1 MNSLICED
9 RAEGEERLKRVY
21 DHYRSVRD
29 PTLMIFVDKDA
40 APPFRYKAG
49 GWDMFQASVDLG
61 PAMRA
66 RIAERGYFL
75 LRVTDD
81 ATEATELT
89 DIPSSQGQEVRPDD
103 VEG

>member
-1 MNSLICED
+1 
-9 RAEGEERLKRVY
+9 VY

-49 GWDMFQASVDLG
+49 GWDLFQASVDLG

-66 RIAERGYFL
+66 RIAEKGYFL
-75 LRVTDD
+75 LRATDD

-89 DIPSSQGQEVRPDD
+89 DIPSRLQPGQEARSDG